1 MSTPSPD
8 HTSAHDGRAALD
20 GFDFDAEL
28 DRAIRGDE
36 QHARCPP
43 STPIP
48 VDGVPRRSA
57 VAVASPPAGHDGRL
71 HGEDELPPVHEPGPK
86 RGPRGVRRRRRGRDG
101 GARRRRPAGRIPV
114 RPLQA
119 RGGRAAGVRRIQAAG
134 AYGHA
139 AGPLRCIRFDSSD
152 FLSRAFA
159 NGRNVFPA
167 TGTQTLASIHGSFVR
182 FQNGHFRTCPFIP
195 REIRRTFE
203 KMSSQE
209 RGVGFSVE
217 AEHDAGVF
225 LHSAVRRGYRDS
237 EYGDGI
243 VHSRTLAVG
252 DVESRKTRETDG
264 IESPLEGDVI
274 VPGQALLNPHPGN
287 RAWKALVMGHKAEY
301 DARPYGTK
309 GEIAR
314 KIVRAVRAASGRFLT
329 KDERT
334 GLWRDIG
341 DEKARVRT

>member
-1 MSTPSPD
+1 MSAT
-8 HTSAHDGRAALD
+8 
-20 GFDFDAEL
+20 
-28 DRAIRGDE
+28 
-36 QHARCPP
+36 
-43 STPIP
+43 
-48 VDGVPRRSA
+48 
-57 VAVASPPAGHDGRL
+57 AGQ
-71 HGEDELPPVHEPGPK
+71 
-86 RGPRGVRRRRRGRDG
+86 RRRRGRDG
-101 GARRRRPAGRIPV
+101 GARRRRRRRPAGRIPV

-139 AGPLRCIRFDSSD
+139 AGPLRRSRFDSSD

-237 EYGDGI
+237 GTGSSTPGPSPSATS
-243 VHSRTLAVG
+243 SRGRRGRRMAS
-252 DVESRKTRETDG
+252 SRP
-264 IESPLEGDVI
+264 S
-274 VPGQALLNPHPGN
+274 
-287 RAWKALVMGHKAEY
+287 RATSSC
-301 DARPYGTK
+301 R
-309 GEIAR
+309 
-314 KIVRAVRAASGRFLT
+314 GR
-329 KDERT
+329 RS
-334 GLWRDIG
+334 
-341 DEKARVRT
+341 